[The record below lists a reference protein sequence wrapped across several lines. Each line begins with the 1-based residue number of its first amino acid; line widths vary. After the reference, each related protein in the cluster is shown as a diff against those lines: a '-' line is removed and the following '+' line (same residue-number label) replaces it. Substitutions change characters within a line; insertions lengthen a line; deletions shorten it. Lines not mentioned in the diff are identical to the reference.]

1 MADYSSSNREEQL
14 ARIAAAAAGFTNA
27 RRDMR
32 RQAAIAYMFE
42 IAEFLTLESNSEAII
57 QPLLEVIPFVA
68 NPAESGL
75 FDERRSATSEPSISV
90 LARASATID
99 VHVSMGKTLE
109 EAAQTVARQL
119 INARSGLPSEGDD
132 ARGWKRLLTWHTR
145 LTTQMQPPEAWSIYQ
160 ELARELER
168 LPRRDVV
175 RLASEGRLWNDRAP
189 RNSET

>member
-14 ARIAAAAAGFTNA
+14 TRIAAAADAFSSA

-32 RQAAIAYMFE
+32 RQTAIAYMFE
-42 IAEFLTLESNSEAII
+42 IAELLTLEAKGEAII

-75 FDERRSATSEPSISV
+75 FDERRSATSEPSTSV
-90 LARASATID
+90 LARACASID
-99 VHVSMGKTLE
+99 VLVSMGKSLD
-109 EAAQTVARQL
+109 EATQTVARQL
-119 INARSGLPSEGDD
+119 INARSGLPSEGED
-132 ARGWKRLLTWHTR
+132 ARGWKRLLHWHMR
-145 LTTQMQPPEAWSIYQ
+145 LTAQQQPAEAWSIYQ

-168 LPRRDVV
+168 LPRREVV

-189 RNSET
+189 RNG